1 MLDLR
6 QQTMCLDSQKAIFM
20 GVFEQCIVFFQE
32 ALPPI
37 SGKI

>member
-6 QQTMCLDSQKAIFM
+6 GQTMCLDSQKAIFM
-20 GVFEQCIVFFQE
+20 GAFEEYIVFFQE

-37 SGKI
+37 SGKS